1 MCNDRSWAADDEER
15 ERFFYADTE
24 RCVLMG
30 NILWIGITS
39 RYQNNSRLKAHF
51 DYLMAA
57 TAFRK
62 AIAREV
68 SDGVYLDDEYV
79 TAIDG
84 PLHASCFRVAEG
96 ETLLLAGDS
105 SLQGGRVSFALPH
118 AAAHVEAF
126 DEYCRPLAVLAEGN
140 AVTVTMGGNRLAR
153 IHVQDGR

>member
-1 MCNDRSWAADDEER
+1 MIKENMNMTKYLCAAAIAISMSPAIAMSAE
-15 ERFFYADTE
+15 
-24 RCVLMG
+24 
-30 NILWIGITS
+30 
-39 RYQNNSRLKAHF
+39 Q
-51 DYLMAA
+51 

-96 ETLLLAGDS
+96 ETLLLAGDN

-140 AVTVTMGGNRLAR
+140 TVTVTMGGNRLAR